1 MFYPC
6 VALYSTQVSVRF
18 LKRPRRGNRFAR
30 KRAKIIELIIQMNP
44 KQLEGSIL
52 KAVSDA
58 ITRVW
63 ASEEKEFIQNDS
75 ELQNKLEQWLN
86 KTFK

>member
-1 MFYPC
+1 
-6 VALYSTQVSVRF
+6 
-18 LKRPRRGNRFAR
+18 
-30 KRAKIIELIIQMNP
+30 MNP

-52 KAVSDA
+52 SAVSNA

>member
-1 MFYPC
+1 
-6 VALYSTQVSVRF
+6 
-18 LKRPRRGNRFAR
+18 
-30 KRAKIIELIIQMNP
+30 MNP

-75 ELQNKLEQWLN
+75 ELQNKLEQWLIEEEFRSQN
-86 KTFK
+86 SGVRINQWGIQTRH